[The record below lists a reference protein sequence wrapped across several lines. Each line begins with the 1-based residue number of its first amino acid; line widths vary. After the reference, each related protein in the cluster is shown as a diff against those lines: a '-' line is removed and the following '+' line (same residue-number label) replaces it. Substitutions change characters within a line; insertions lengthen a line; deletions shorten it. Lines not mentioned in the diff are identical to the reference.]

1 MVTGYASDIMEMF
14 QNDIF
19 PYVGARLVSE
29 IKPLELLN
37 VLRKI
42 EKRGTLEKMR
52 KVRQRCS
59 EIFRYAIATGR
70 A

>member
-1 MVTGYASDIMEMF
+1 MAST
-14 QNDIF
+14 
-19 PYVGARLVSE
+19 YVGARPVGE

-42 EKRGTLEKMR
+42 EMCGELEKIR

-59 EIFRYAIATGR
+59 EVFRYGIATGR
-70 A
+70 AEFNPAADLSSALEVH